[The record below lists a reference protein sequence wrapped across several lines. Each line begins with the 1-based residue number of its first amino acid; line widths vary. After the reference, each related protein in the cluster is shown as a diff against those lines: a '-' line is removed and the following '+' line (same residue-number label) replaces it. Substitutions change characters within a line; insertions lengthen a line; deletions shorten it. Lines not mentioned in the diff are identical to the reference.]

1 MKLLINLMTL
11 LMLVNV
17 SANAALLS
25 VSVNENQVTTGE
37 EITASIFLSDI
48 ENNILGPEL
57 IASFDIDLQFNND
70 IMTLNTVTFGTAL
83 NVFYGSEQQSVAT
96 WGNIQLMES
105 SFDFSDDLFAA
116 QNGLTAI
123 KLAEVSFNSK
133 MFGES
138 LFTISSNGIYNDL
151 GTEITNINTQHSIVQ
166 VKKATAV
173 SEPNAIILLLL
184 ALASMIIIRR
194 R

>member
-1 MKLLINLMTL
+1 MKLLINLITL

-25 VSVNENQVTTGE
+25 VSVNENQVTSGE

-83 NVFYGSEQQSVAT
+83 DVFFSSDKKTVAT

-105 SFDFSDDLFAA
+105 SFDFSDDLFAV

-151 GTEITNINTQHSIVQ
+151 GVTITNINTQDTIVQ

-184 ALASMIIIRR
+184 ALTSMIIIGRR
-194 R
+194 

>member
-25 VSVNENQVTTGE
+25 VSVNENQVTSGE

-83 NVFYGSEQQSVAT
+83 DVFFGSDKKTVAT

-105 SFDFSDDLFAA
+105 SFDFSDDLFAV

-151 GTEITNINTQHSIVQ
+151 GVAITNINTQDTIVQ

-184 ALASMIIIRR
+184 ALTSMIIIGRR
-194 R
+194 